1 MSLFY
6 SLFIPW
12 KSLDKTFIYEY
23 NGIGNL
29 TAVKSYNYTTGAVS
43 GTPGTTALGYTNDKL
58 TTFVSKAITYN
69 SNGGVASY
77 DGWDYTWS
85 KGKLSTLRMEYGGSA
100 RIPGGVT
107 KPTLKNSKTYSF
119 TYNAQGQRVTST
131 YSHLFNTDSIVSVDI
146 GEVTAYTKI
155 YSYDSF
161 GRLISVSTTETLY
174 GEGTVTSEIVFLYDQ
189 GSMVGMQ
196 YTSPTNGTN
205 VYYYLRN
212 LQGDVIGIYDTSG
225 NLKVKYNYDAW
236 GNCEVIYIP
245 KLIRFCTPKQSP
257 SKVENFTLLGDFV
270 YAIPFPFLLSFF
282 MRVFL
287 MIHANKNVTASAAG

>member
-1 MSLFY
+1 
-6 SLFIPW
+6 
-12 KSLDKTFIYEY
+12 
-23 NGIGNL
+23 
-29 TAVKSYNYTTGAVS
+29 
-43 GTPGTTALGYTNDKL
+43 
-58 TTFVSKAITYN
+58 
-69 SNGGVASY
+69 
-77 DGWDYTWS
+77 
-85 KGKLSTLRMEYGGSA
+85 MEYGGSA
-100 RIPGGVT
+100 RLPGGVT
-107 KPTLKNSKTYSF
+107 KPTLKNSKTYSY

-131 YSHLFNTDSIVSVDI
+131 YSHLFNTDSIASVDI

-236 GNCEVIYIP
+236 GNCTVASETTSMALANVNPIRYRGYYYDTET
-245 KLIRFCTPKQSP
+245 KLYYLNARYYSPEWRRF
-257 SKVENFTLLGDFV
+257 
-270 YAIPFPFLLSFF
+270 I
-282 MRVFL
+282 
-287 MIHANKNVTASAAG
+287 

>member
-1 MSLFY
+1 
-6 SLFIPW
+6 
-12 KSLDKTFIYEY
+12 
-23 NGIGNL
+23 
-29 TAVKSYNYTTGAVS
+29 
-43 GTPGTTALGYTNDKL
+43 
-58 TTFVSKAITYN
+58 
-69 SNGGVASY
+69 
-77 DGWDYTWS
+77 
-85 KGKLSTLRMEYGGSA
+85 MEYGGSA
-100 RIPGGVT
+100 RLPGGVT
-107 KPTLKNSKTYSF
+107 KPTLKNSKTYSY

-131 YSHLFNTDSIVSVDI
+131 YSHLFNTDSIASVDI
-146 GEVTAYTKI
+146 GEVTAYTKM

-287 MIHANKNVTASAAG
+287 MIHANKNVTASAIGCAKQSPSKPKRMGKKKTSGKKKIPCLAAARSVPRKARPTACR